1 MSLGPLRES
10 VPEPLDSPVAAE
22 GAWTS
27 SSLAE
32 RQAHRAALGL
42 ADLPPVGPRGPC
54 RTPTARSLPS
64 APMHEYQP
72 LFDELCAAIDRRR
85 RAEAELIEQF
95 PPGDDERQRDLGRQL
110 AELAERRE
118 AELAGREAEFAQRR
132 RDLAERSNANL
143 QAVEFAHREALRE
156 IERRHHEELRELE
169 EKYQSSTWV
178 TTSILDDD
186 SEESPKRKF
195 EKYKSLLLKSRED
208 QVAAW
213 TDLQQSFDAL
223 VEQYGWRGGPP
234 TEPTDPP
241 ADRDA
246 AQERFQAAVHE
257 ARRFQ
262 TALEKQVLGRLF
274 IGLRPLWLFGGLAAA
289 IFLPLF
295 LFLPPSLVRLPF
307 QPLTLPWAA
316 ATGGAACLAALLI
329 ELVVYTL
336 AAMSR
341 SEAIRQMQQA
351 VAEAGWAHQKWLAL
365 ARDELQ
371 DKTREFEARQ
381 RDVVRQRE
389 EALRRFQAAHQE
401 RRDDIES
408 RRAEAHRAEERRY
421 LDQRRQLEQQRAAE
435 EQALAAE
442 ERRRLSEAAQR
453 FEQQHSRLQREL
465 DDYTHQRQREQAQR
479 WNALKTDWETTLTRF
494 RGAVEALTTASE
506 QAFPD
511 WETLAA
517 GGWRPADAIP
527 PSVRFGRYLVDLA
540 QLDGAL
546 STDERLVP
554 PETVFTLPALLPFPH
569 ASSLLLKFR
578 GHQGRAAAIAVQQ
591 TILLR
596 LLTLL
601 PPGTLRLTILDP
613 VGLGESFAGL
623 MHLADYDEQLVHSR
637 IWTETSQIEA
647 RLADLTEHMENV
659 FQKYLRNEFATIEE
673 YNLHAGEV
681 AEPYQFLVIS
691 DFPAKF
697 SDVAARRLTSILT
710 SGPRCGVYTLLSAD
724 LAQPLPN
731 NCRLADVQAQMR
743 TLAWRDGAFYSVGG
757 ESLRPRGTPAG
768 GQEGGPNGEPAP
780 SDASRSFA
788 SAAVP
793 LLIDPPPPPEVFTA
807 IVKMVGRESKDA
819 RRVEVPF
826 SRVAPRAEQWWTHD
840 SRREIDV
847 PLGRAGA
854 TRLQHVRL
862 GVGTSQHMLV
872 AGKTGSGK
880 STFLHA
886 LITNVALHYSPEEV
900 RFYLIDFKKGVE
912 FKDYAACRLP
922 HADVIAIES
931 DREFGVSALQ
941 RLDAVL
947 QERGELFRRH
957 GVQDIA
963 GYRHAQPDR
972 PLPRILLVVD
982 EFQEFFIEDD
992 KLSQTASLLLDRLVR
1007 QGRAFG
1013 MHVILGS
1020 QTLGGAYSLARSTL
1034 GQVAVRV
1041 ALQCSEAD
1049 AHLILSES
1057 NTAARLLSRPGE
1069 AIYNDANGL
1078 VEGNHPFQ
1086 VAWLPDDERERLLLR
1101 LAELARQ
1108 RHLEAPPPIVF
1119 EGNVPSDPARNP
1131 ELVTLLT
1138 AAYASTRAPSPASR
1152 AGGEATPLVTQRST
1166 LNAQLPPLA
1175 PPTIWLGESV
1185 DIGPPTALTF
1195 HRHAG
1200 SHLLLIGGDGEA
1212 AFGVM
1217 ATALLALT
1225 AQLPAGEVPEESPPP
1240 VPTEPDVEPQ
1250 AVESAVMSAAL
1261 PASPIWLLDG
1271 SPPGSVEAEWWE
1283 RLCAAAPRPPRRFAP
1298 RQAAQALAE
1307 LAAELQQ
1314 RRADPE
1320 TMHPTR
1326 FVLVYDVSRFRD
1338 LRKAEDDYGFGSF
1351 GSRPADKPIEPGK
1364 LLADLIAQ
1372 GPEVGLHVLLWCD
1385 SAGNVER
1392 WFSRQTLKELE
1403 HRVAFQMN
1411 AADSS
1416 QLIDSPAASRLG
1428 VHRALLY
1435 REEQGTCEK
1444 FRPYGPPSPT
1454 WLERLRQPPAPEDVA
1469 VADRPPAAAPS
1480 SSPAPTAADNLEI
1493 ATDLDAFIIT

>member
-1 MSLGPLRES
+1 
-10 VPEPLDSPVAAE
+10 
-22 GAWTS
+22 
-27 SSLAE
+27 
-32 RQAHRAALGL
+32 
-42 ADLPPVGPRGPC
+42 
-54 RTPTARSLPS
+54 
-64 APMHEYQP
+64 MHEYQP

-85 RAEAELIEQF
+85 RAEAELAERF
-95 PPGDDERQRDLGRQL
+95 PPGEDERQRELGRQL
-110 AELAERRE
+110 AELVARRE
-118 AELAGREAEFAQRR
+118 TELAAMQAEFAHRR
-132 RDLAERSNANL
+132 NELVHRYDAHVK
-143 QAVEFAHREALRE
+143 AVEFAHREALRD
-156 IERRHHEELRELE
+156 IERRHNDELRELE
-169 EKYQSSTWV
+169 EQYQSSTWV
-178 TTSILDDD
+178 TSSVLDDD
-186 SEESPKRKF
+186 SEESPKRRF
-195 EKYKSLLLKSRED
+195 EKFKSVLLKSRED
-208 QVAAW
+208 QIAVW
-213 TDLQQSFDAL
+213 TDLQQTFEAL
-223 VEQYGWRGGPP
+223 VEKYAWRGGPP
-234 TEPTDPP
+234 TEPADSP
-241 ADRDA
+241 ADREA
-246 AQERFQAAVHE
+246 AQERFRGAVDE
-257 ARRFQ
+257 ARRVH
-262 TALEKQVLGRLF
+262 AAVERLWLGRLF
-274 IGLRPLWLFGGLAAA
+274 VGLRPLWLYAGMAAA

-295 LFLPPSLVRLPF
+295 LWLPPSAARLPF
-307 QPLTLPWAA
+307 QPLTPQWAA
-316 ATGGAACLAALLI
+316 AAGGAACLAALLI
-329 ELVVYTL
+329 ELLIYTL
-336 AAMSR
+336 ASMNR

-351 VAEAGWAHQKWLAL
+351 VTEAGWAHQKWLAM

-371 DKTREFEARQ
+371 EKTREFEARQ
-381 RDVVRQRE
+381 RDIVRQRE
-389 EALRRFQAAHQE
+389 EALRRYQAAHQE
-401 RRDDIES
+401 RRDNIES
-408 RRAEAHRAEERRY
+408 RRAEAHRAEELRS
-421 LDQRRQLEQQRAAE
+421 LDQRRQIEQQRAAE

-442 ERRRLSEAAQR
+442 ERRRLTEAAQD
-453 FEQQHSRLQREL
+453 FEREHSRVQREL
-465 DDYTHQRQREQAQR
+465 DDYTHQRQRNQAR
-479 WNALKTDWETTLTRF
+479 CWNALKTDWDAAVARF
-494 RGAVEALTTASE
+494 RGAVEAVAAASHR
-506 QAFPD
+506 AFPE
-511 WETLAA
+511 WEALA
-517 GGWRPADAIP
+517 GGAWRPADAIP
-527 PSVRFGRYLVDLA
+527 ASVRFGHYAVDLA
-540 QLDGAL
+540 QFDGAM
-546 STDERLVP
+546 SSDERLILRD
-554 PETVFTLPALLPFPH
+554 TVLSLPALLPFPD

-578 GHQGRAAAIAVQQ
+578 GPAGRAAAIAVQQ

-623 MHLADYDEQLVHSR
+623 MHLADYDEQLITGR

-659 FQKYLRNEFATIEE
+659 FQKYLRNEFATIKE
-673 YNLHAGEV
+673 YNLHASEV

-691 DFPAKF
+691 DFPSKF
-697 SDVAARRLTSILT
+697 SDVAARRLASIIT

-731 NCRLADVQAQMR
+731 NFRLDDIQAQMR
-743 TLAWRDGAFYSVGG
+743 TLAWREGAFYAVEESDWRGRKTAATGGRRDRGAEGPSPASVVA
-757 ESLRPRGTPAG
+757 R
-768 GQEGGPNGEPAP
+768 
-780 SDASRSFA
+780 F
-788 SAAVP
+788 P
-793 LLIDPPPPPEVFTA
+793 LVIEPPPPPEVFTSL
-807 IVKMVGRESKDA
+807 VKMVGRESKDA
-819 RRVEVPF
+819 RRVEVAF
-826 SRVAPRAEQWWTHD
+826 SRVAPKADHWWTHD

-912 FKDYAACRLP
+912 FKDYASYRLP

-941 RLDAVL
+941 RLDALL

-963 GYRHAQPDR
+963 GYRQAYPDH

-1086 VAWLPDDERERLLLR
+1086 VAWLPDDERERLLQR
-1101 LAELARQ
+1101 LAALACE
-1108 RHLEAPPPIVF
+1108 RHLEGPPPIIF
-1119 EGNVPSDPARNP
+1119 EGNVPSDPARNQ
-1131 ELVTLLT
+1131 ELVSLLT
-1138 AAYASTRAPSPASR
+1138 AAYGTSSAPQPS
-1152 AGGEATPLVTQRST
+1152 GTGEASEDSQRA
-1166 LNAQLPPLA
+1166 LLHA
-1175 PPTIWLGESV
+1175 PTIWLGESV

-1200 SHLLLIGGDGEA
+1200 SHLLLVGSDGEA

-1225 AQLPAGEVPEESPPP
+1225 AQGPAAGFPEVHPPLAEEKPAASPPQAEGAP
-1240 VPTEPDVEPQ
+1240 APT
-1250 AVESAVMSAAL
+1250 AL
-1261 PASPIWLLDG
+1261 STLYSPTVWLFDG
-1271 SPPGSVEAEWWE
+1271 SLPGSAEAEWWE
-1283 RLCAAAPRPPRRFAP
+1283 RLCAAAPRPVRRVTPRH
-1298 RQAAQALAE
+1298 AAEALAE
-1307 LAAELQQ
+1307 LAAELE
-1314 RRADPE
+1314 RRTAAPDAPA
-1320 TMHPTR
+1320 PPR
-1326 FVLVYDVSRFRD
+1326 FILVYNISRFRE
-1338 LRKAEDDYGFGSF
+1338 LRKAEDDYGFVGF
-1351 GSRPADKPIEPGK
+1351 GARPADRPLDPGK

-1372 GPEVGLHVLLWCD
+1372 GPEVGLHVIVWCD

-1411 AADSS
+1411 ASDSS
-1416 QLIDSPAASRLG
+1416 NLIDSPAASKLG

-1435 REEQGTCEK
+1435 REERGTCEK
-1444 FRPYGPPSPT
+1444 FRPYGAPSSA
-1454 WLERLRQPPAPEDVA
+1454 WLESLRQPSPGESGAAAHPLCSA
-1469 VADRPPAAAPS
+1469 GQPPAAASPS
-1480 SSPAPTAADNLEI
+1480 PDDLEI